1 MFLELFVL
9 VEDPV
14 YSIPDAGQWVDKV
27 WNWSFHGAGE
37 LRNDSVRWLRDEMH
51 ELIADVAILK
61 DEVDVVEWLPEKHE
75 NFSVKSDH
83 DVLSLSSII
92 KKLWKM

>member
-1 MFLELFVL
+1 M
-9 VEDPV
+9 
-14 YSIPDAGQWVDKV
+14 Q
-27 WNWSFHGAGE
+27 
-37 LRNDSVRWLRDEMH
+37 
-51 ELIADVAILK
+51 ELIADVAIVMA
-61 DEVDVVEWLPEKHE
+61 EVVAVEWLPEKHE